1 MCMVAQEFTF
11 ERAFYFATNTQVK
24 ISGSV
29 IVNSEDQTFTINTD
43 GYPESKFENV
53 RISGD
58 PDTQLEV
65 RTSMGDYK
73 FRLQIYPNT
82 GGGKLE
88 KKYPY
93 VLNYTM
99 MDTFTEEKTQ
109 ILYYL
114 AKTK

>member
-1 MCMVAQEFTF
+1 MVAQEFTF

-43 GYPESKFENV
+43 GYPQSKFENV

-65 RTSMGDYK
+65 RTVWGIINLDCK
-73 FRLQIYPNT
+73 FTLTLVEAN
-82 GGGKLE
+82 L

-93 VLNYTM
+93 VLTN
-99 MDTFTEEKTQ
+99 
-109 ILYYL
+109 L
-114 AKTK
+114 

>member
-1 MCMVAQEFTF
+1 
-11 ERAFYFATNTQVK
+11 
-24 ISGSV
+24 
-29 IVNSEDQTFTINTD
+29 
-43 GYPESKFENV
+43 
-53 RISGD
+53 
-58 PDTQLEV
+58 
-65 RTSMGDYK
+65 MGDYK